1 VVAGVGSPAAS
12 AQVTTSTT
20 LIAEGEQRPFPHSPS
35 LSHSAQT
42 VDTETRN
49 PSTSSGQALEPEIPE
64 GDDDEEVSW
73 QSAARASLDKNKPLN
88 VKPSSPPPT
97 RKVELAPQKV
107 AVRAESPSASQQKSS
122 SEVKVEQVVK
132 TQTTSS
138 PLPSSSPLPESP
150 QPQTPAST
158 DLPEDAQF
166 TREELPADFWRGDPE
181 PPPASSDYSD
191 DEVFE
196 TATSAPVSKA
206 RVTPKSTMQLPFD
219 MPLFNE
225 LQALFPGRI
234 VRIDAKQQKQAE
246 EEGAGPTNEATSVL
260 ESEESE

>member
-1 VVAGVGSPAAS
+1 VVAGLGGPTAS

-20 LIAEGEQRPFPHSPS
+20 LMAEGEQRPFPHSPP

-49 PSTSSGQALEPEIPE
+49 PSTSSGQALEPETPE
-64 GDDDEEVSW
+64 EDDDEEVSW

-88 VKPSSPPPT
+88 VKPSSPPVAK
-97 RKVELAPQKV
+97 KVEAVPQKV
-107 AVRAESPSASQQKSS
+107 AVQTENSSASQQKSG

-138 PLPSSSPLPESP
+138 PLPSSSPLAESP

-158 DLPEDAQF
+158 DLPEDTQF
-166 TREELPADFWRGDPE
+166 TREELPADFWSGDSE
-181 PPPASSDYSD
+181 PPPASSYD
-191 DEVFE
+191 DEAFE
-196 TATSAPVSKA
+196 TTTSAPSRNVQAGAS
-206 RVTPKSTMQLPFD
+206 KSTTKLPFD

-246 EEGAGPTNEATSVL
+246 EEGAGPTNEAVSIV
-260 ESEESE
+260 EIEETE